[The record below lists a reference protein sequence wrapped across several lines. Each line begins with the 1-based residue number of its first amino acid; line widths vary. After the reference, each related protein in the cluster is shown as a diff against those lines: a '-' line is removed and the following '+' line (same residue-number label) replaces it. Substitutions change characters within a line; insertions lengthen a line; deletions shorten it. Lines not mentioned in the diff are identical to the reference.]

1 MTNRK
6 IYADLLIKI
15 RWQGEDE
22 ALDAWRRLFMRLVQK
37 RFPEQVELANQ
48 VSMQLHDMDLPQT
61 VSDSLLDAES
71 DEDVHRVLMQALQS
85 VDRKEG

>member
-71 DEDVHRVLMQALQS
+71 DEDVIAY
-85 VDRKEG
+85 